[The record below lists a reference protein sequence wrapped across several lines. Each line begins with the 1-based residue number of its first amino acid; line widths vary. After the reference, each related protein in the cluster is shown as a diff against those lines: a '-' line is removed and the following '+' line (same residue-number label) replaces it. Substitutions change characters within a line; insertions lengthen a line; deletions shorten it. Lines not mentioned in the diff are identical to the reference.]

1 MGGDAISTTKPLP
14 VECICPKQNFP
25 KLQNE
30 RLDTHCEEI
39 LILLGGGRGTGV
51 LPGLILF
58 IEVSDN
64 IYLNIMTALVT

>member
-39 LILLGGGRGTGV
+39 LILLERGGDQS
-51 LPGLILF
+51 LPGLLLF
-58 IEVSDN
+58 
-64 IYLNIMTALVT
+64 MTVK